1 MAGLSSR
8 RRASADDGKRFCEV
22 RAARN
27 VSYESAPRLVVIE
40 GESEGERVARSS
52 PDRAVGGF
60 FFIGFS
66 LGFSRFFGPRGVSR
80 WTPNMDLSWASF
92 WEASWNDF
100 GKVFGSQDGLK
111 KAQDGAKTAKMAS
124 ILGSIFGWMLSAIL
138 GGCLGASWGVLG
150 SSWGRLGTSWS
161 VLGASSLV
169 WDVFLR
175 GLSLSF

>member
-1 MAGLSSR
+1 MKETVFWNVLLD
-8 RRASADDGKRFCEV
+8 ASIVNALPV
-22 RAARN
+22 PMLAT
-27 VSYESAPRLVVIE
+27 V
-40 GESEGERVARSS
+40 
-52 PDRAVGGF
+52 F
-60 FFIGFS
+60 FPWFS
-66 LGFSRFFGPRGVSR
+66 LRFSMFSGPRGVSR
-80 WTPNMDLSWASF
+80 WTPNMDLSWTSF
-92 WEASWNDF
+92 WEASWSDF

-124 ILGSIFGWMLSAIL
+124 IWGSIFGCMLSAIL

-169 WDVFLR
+169 WDMFLD